1 MGTVINVECNLK
13 IQIYIKVQINTLQF
27 KQLNSK
33 ILQDMGV
40 TNLDQEMITLT
51 FDSPSFGLTKYL
63 NRYIW

>member
-1 MGTVINVECNLK
+1 MDTVINVK
-13 IQIYIKVQINTLQF
+13 QINTLQF